1 MDCTVM
7 PSEVLA
13 AKVRR
18 KAGFG
23 LLEVVA
29 SMIIMALMST
39 SIMYL
44 HYANRGI
51 ALRIQAR
58 NEATE
63 IGMNILDSLSALSI
77 HQVEPISNR
86 VVMGSVRNLATGST
100 TARPYIV
107 NVSTVDHTVSNQ
119 VTINSANYG
128 SNAVLI
134 SREILVDVGFNLG
147 DGNFHIKLS
156 GVVK

>member
-1 MDCTVM
+1 MDRTM
-7 PSEVLA
+7 IPEIGTPES
-13 AKVRR
+13 RR
-18 KAGFG
+18 SKAGFG

-77 HQVEPISNR
+77 HQVEPITDR

-100 TARPYIV
+100 TARPYTV
-107 NVSTVDHTVSNQ
+107 NVTTVDHTVSNQ
-119 VTINSANYG
+119 VSINSANYG

-134 SREILVDVGFNLG
+134 SREILVDVGFKLG